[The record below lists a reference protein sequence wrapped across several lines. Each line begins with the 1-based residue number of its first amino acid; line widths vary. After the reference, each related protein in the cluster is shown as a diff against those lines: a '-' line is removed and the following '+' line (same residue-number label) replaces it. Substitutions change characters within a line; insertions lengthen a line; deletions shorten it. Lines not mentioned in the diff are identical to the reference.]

1 MEISITVPDDI
12 AQRLRGQWHDLPRHA
27 LEALVADAYRH
38 GLLTAGQV
46 RQWLDLPSRMEVDA
60 FLKQAGAYLHYAAE
74 DLDEDARTLEE
85 LLAG

>member
-12 AQRLRGQWHDLPRHA
+12 AQRLRGQWRDLPRHA

-46 RQWLDLPSRMEVDA
+46 RQWLDLPSRLEVDA
-60 FLKQAGAYLHYAAE
+60 FLMRAGAYLHYTTE
-74 DLDEDARTLEE
+74 DLDEDARTLDE

>member
-1 MEISITVPDDI
+1 MEISITIPDDI
-12 AQRLRGQWHDLPRHA
+12 AQRLRGRWRDLPRHA

-46 RQWLDLPSRMEVDA
+46 RQWLDLPSRLEVDA
-60 FLKQAGAYLHYAAE
+60 FLKQAGAYLHYTPE
-74 DLDEDARTLEE
+74 DLDKDARTLEE